1 MKNQSNRFWGF
12 SAIPQ
17 IFFPAAGFVLLF
29 IVLALSFQDSLA
41 DFFGAVGQFT
51 FRYFGWFYVL
61 VVSTLLIFLLWVAFS
76 SYGHLRL
83 GRDDEL
89 PAYSTRSWFAM
100 LFAAGI
106 GTILMFW
113 GVAEPLSHFVNPPLA
128 GVEPESLDAARNAMN
143 IALYHFGL
151 HTWTIFVLPALAI
164 AYFSYRHDLPLRI
177 SSVFYPLLGERIYGP
192 AGWAIDT
199 IALVGTL
206 FGVSVS
212 VGLGA
217 LQINSGLT
225 AVFGFQPSQA
235 LQLIVVALVTLVAC
249 LSVVL
254 GLDRGIK
261 RLSEINIM
269 LALMVML
276 FVWLV
281 GPTLFITSGIV
292 QNFGNYMQ
300 NLPWMAFWTEA
311 YQGTSWQQS
320 WTVFYWAWTISWA
333 PYVGIF
339 IARISRGRTIKQFVL
354 GALGAPMLFTL
365 IWMSVFGI
373 TAIDMELNKGIDLKT
388 QVQADVAVALFD
400 FLYQLPLPILSSV
413 LSLLVILIFLTT
425 SADSAALVIDQLS
438 RRNDQHS
445 QVLLRVFWT
454 LMIGT
459 TAATLLSGGGLPVL
473 QNVVTALGFPF
484 CILLLLMAISLYQA
498 LGRDQRHSTHS
509 KQLSG

>member
-1 MKNQSNRFWGF
+1 MNNQSSRFWGF

-29 IVLALSFQDSLA
+29 IGLALSLQDSLA
-41 DFFGAVGQFT
+41 DFFGELGQFT

-61 VVSTLLIFLLWVAFS
+61 VVSSLLIFLVWVAFS
-76 SYGHLRL
+76 SYGHIRL
-83 GRDDEL
+83 GRDDET

-113 GVAEPLSHFVNPPLA
+113 GVAEPLSHYVNPPLA

-164 AYFSYRHDLPLRI
+164 AYFSYRHNLPLRI
-177 SSVFYPLLGERIYGP
+177 SSVFYPLLGQGIYGP
-192 AGWAIDT
+192 AGRAIDI
-199 IALVGTL
+199 IALLGTL
-206 FGVSVS
+206 FGVAVS

-225 AVFGFQPSQA
+225 VVFDLQPSQT
-235 LQLIVVALVTLVAC
+235 LQVLIVALVTLVAC
-249 LSVVL
+249 LSVAL

-261 RLSEINIM
+261 RLSEINIV
-269 LALMVML
+269 LALLVMM
-276 FVWLV
+276 FVWIV

-292 QNFGNYMQ
+292 QNFGNYIQ
-300 NLPWMAFWTEA
+300 NLPWMSFWTEA

-365 IWMSVFGI
+365 VWMSVFGI

-388 QVQADVAVALFD
+388 QVQADVAVAMFD
-400 FLYQLPLPILSSV
+400 FLYQLPWPLFSAT
-413 LSLLVILIFLTT
+413 LSLLVILIFLMT
-425 SADSAALVIDQLS
+425 SADSAAMVIDQLS
-438 RRNDQHS
+438 RRDGQHS
-445 QVLLRVFWT
+445 QMWQRLFWT

-484 CILLLLMAISLYQA
+484 CILLLLMAISLFRA
-498 LGRDQRHSTHS
+498 LARDRLTRAD
-509 KQLSG
+509 

>member
-1 MKNQSNRFWGF
+1 MNNQTNRFWGF

-17 IFFPAAGFVLLF
+17 IFFPAAGLVLLF

-41 DFFGAVGQFT
+41 GFFGELGRFT
-51 FRYFGWFYVL
+51 FYYFGWFYVL
-61 VVSTLLIFLLWVAFS
+61 VVSTLLIFLLWLAFS
-76 SYGHLRL
+76 GYGALKL
-83 GRDDEL
+83 GHDNEK
-89 PAYSTRSWFAM
+89 PAYSTTSWFAM

-113 GVAEPLSHFVNPPLA
+113 GVAEPLSHYVNPPLL

-151 HTWTIFVLPALAI
+151 HTWTIFVMPALAI
-164 AYFSYRHDLPLRI
+164 AYFSYRHNLPLRI
-177 SSVFYPLLGERIYGP
+177 SSVFYPLLGDRIYGP
-192 AGWAIDT
+192 AGWAIDV
-199 IALVGTL
+199 IALTGTV

-217 LQINSGLT
+217 LQLNSGLS
-225 AVFGFQPSQA
+225 AVFDFQPSR
-235 LQLIVVALVTLVAC
+235 LIQLTIVAVVTLVAC
-249 LSVVL
+249 MSIAM

-261 RLSEINIM
+261 RLSEINIL
-269 LALMVML
+269 LALLVMI
-276 FVWLV
+276 FVWIV

-300 NLPWMAFWTEA
+300 NLPWMSFWTEA

-365 IWMSVFGI
+365 IWFSVFGI

-388 QVQADVAVALFD
+388 QVQSDVAVALFD
-400 FLYQLPLPILSSV
+400 FLFNLPLPMLSAS
-413 LSLLVILIFLTT
+413 LSLLVILIFLIT
-425 SADSAALVIDQLS
+425 SVDSAAMVVDHLS
-438 RRNDQHS
+438 RKEGQES
-445 QVLLRVFWT
+445 QMWQRQFWT
-454 LMIGT
+454 LLIGI
-459 TAATLLSGGGLPVL
+459 TAATMLSGGGLPVL

-484 CILLLLMAISLYQA
+484 CILLLLMAISLFRA
-498 LGRDQRHSTHS
+498 LGRDQRA
-509 KQLSG
+509 QLIAT

>member
-1 MKNQSNRFWGF
+1 MTNQSNRFWGF

-41 DFFGAVGQFT
+41 GFFGDLGQFT

-61 VVSTLLIFLLWVAFS
+61 VVSSLLIFLLWVAFS
-76 SYGHLRL
+76 CYGAVRL
-83 GRDDEL
+83 GHDDEA
-89 PAYSTRSWFAM
+89 PAYSTGSWFAM

-113 GVAEPLSHFVNPPLA
+113 GVAEPLSHYVNPPLV
-128 GVEPESLDAARNAMN
+128 GIEPESLDAARNAMN
-143 IALYHFGL
+143 VALYHFGL

-164 AYFSYRHDLPLRI
+164 AYFSYRHNLPLRI

-192 AGWAIDT
+192 IGWVIDV

-217 LQINSGLT
+217 LQINSGLS
-225 AVFGFQPSQA
+225 AVFDFQASQI
-235 LQLIVVALVTLVAC
+235 LQLSIVLLVTLVAC
-249 LSVVL
+249 LSIAL

-261 RLSEINIM
+261 RLSEINILLAM
-269 LALMVML
+269 LVML
-276 FVWLV
+276 FVWIV

-292 QNFGNYMQ
+292 QNFGNYVQ
-300 NLPWMAFWTEA
+300 NLPWMSFWTEA

-365 IWMSVFGI
+365 IWLSVFGI

-400 FLYQLPLPILSSV
+400 FLYNLPLPILSSS
-413 LSLLVILIFLTT
+413 LSLVVILIFLTT
-425 SADSAALVIDQLS
+425 SVDSAAMVIDHIT
-438 RRNDQHS
+438 RREGQDS
-445 QVLLRVFWT
+445 QMWQRLFWT
-454 LMIGT
+454 AMIGT

-484 CILLLLMAISLYQA
+484 CILLLLMTISLYRA
-498 LGRDQRHSTHS
+498 LGRDQRARIS
-509 KQLSG
+509 QV